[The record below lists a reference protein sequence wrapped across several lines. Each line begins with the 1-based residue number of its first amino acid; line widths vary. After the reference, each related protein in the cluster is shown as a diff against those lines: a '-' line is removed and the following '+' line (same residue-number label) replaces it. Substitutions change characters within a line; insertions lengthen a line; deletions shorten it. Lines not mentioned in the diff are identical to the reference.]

1 VGGVRHAAQRAKK
14 DWNKDDTVLGS
25 KFFSV
30 DVRGDAVLR
39 MRDDSNAWID
49 YWSHIRAFGYQK
61 EKPAFIRTSNPI
73 MESLSGALDPR
84 LASKVRTTDLRGF
97 RTTFACGGKKD
108 VHDMDMNAIAI
119 MAVTSLQER
128 VNKGIETNREL
139 RKNNPIA
146 PFLRDEIV
154 VCMPVIALHASDC
167 PAHV

>member
-1 VGGVRHAAQRAKK
+1 MGGVRHAAQRAKK

-61 EKPAFIRTSNPI
+61 EKPAFIRTSNP
-73 MESLSGALDPR
+73 
-84 LASKVRTTDLRGF
+84 KVRTTDLRGF